1 MVDRILLICVVSETS
16 ASYVL
21 CRFSNSRWAK
31 FCQTFACSTCK
42 AGMVGSLSR
51 PGDAEEPEPVSA
63 SRGQHYNSNYCSDGE
78 RQLVIE
84 ESFEKKRTM
93 CQQTFHH
100 QLYNTKLGLVHL
112 KWAVILL
119 VTGVVTR
126 IVLIQTTQPQEFG
139 GAPFVVASNFR
150 VVTPLSNK
158 LKGLTLIFYSII
170 LKKILLWMQIKRIVT
185 LKIVLGNDSWSNS

>member
-1 MVDRILLICVVSETS
+1 MCCVALVTVAGQSFAKRLLAPRVKQEWSGVFRALVTQRNPNQSQLAEANIITATTVVMVNGS
-16 ASYVL
+16 
-21 CRFSNSRWAK
+21 
-31 FCQTFACSTCK
+31 
-42 AGMVGSLSR
+42 SLSKN
-51 PGDAEEPEPVSA
+51 
-63 SRGQHYNSNYCSDGE
+63 H
-78 RQLVIE
+78 LK
-84 ESFEKKRTM
+84 KKRTM